1 MRVLHVIPSVSALRG
16 GPSAA
21 IVELVRAQR
30 ALGIDASIATTNDD
44 GEGLLQVDTKAW
56 SVLEDVPC
64 RYFDRWSPSI
74 RPLREF
80 AYSNAFRRWIGK
92 HIEDYDLVH
101 VHAIFSACSSLAM
114 TIARKHNVP
123 YIVRTIGLLDRWS
136 LSQSVL
142 RKSLFLKALEHKNL
156 KGAATIHAT
165 SELEAEQ
172 ILAFD
177 PSLNVEIVPLGITDV
192 LRPSDPTQTIDTNID
207 HVLTKS
213 RSQAQIELKQQLSID
228 PSCPM
233 LLFLARLHPKK
244 GLERIVSALADTAS
258 LNTAHL
264 LIAGSGEPQYE
275 RSLHH
280 LCEQLG
286 IAERVHFLG
295 FLKEGQK
302 RQALLGSDLYVLPS
316 ANENFGISVLEALNA
331 GLPPLVSTGVALH
344 DLVAKESLGGV
355 IDLDAPST
363 NLGDSITLL
372 LSSPDDLQAMGMKAR
387 RYTQEHYSWTSIAT
401 ELKTIYAR
409 LIGLNKPS

>member
-1 MRVLHVIPSVSALRG
+1 M
-16 GPSAA
+16 
-21 IVELVRAQR
+21 
-30 ALGIDASIATTNDD
+30 
-44 GEGLLQVDTKAW
+44 
-56 SVLEDVPC
+56 
-64 RYFDRWSPSI
+64 
-74 RPLREF
+74 
-80 AYSNAFRRWIGK
+80 
-92 HIEDYDLVH
+92 
-101 VHAIFSACSSLAM
+101 
-114 TIARKHNVP
+114 
-123 YIVRTIGLLDRWS
+123 
-136 LSQSVL
+136 
-142 RKSLFLKALEHKNL
+142 
-156 KGAATIHAT
+156 
-165 SELEAEQ
+165 
-172 ILAFD
+172 
-177 PSLNVEIVPLGITDV
+177 GITDV

-316 ANENFGISVLEALNA
+316 ASENFGISVLEALNA
-331 GLPPLVSTGVALH
+331 GP
-344 DLVAKESLGGV
+344 
-355 IDLDAPST
+355 
-363 NLGDSITLL
+363 TLF
-372 LSSPDDLQAMGMKAR
+372 GKHWR
-387 RYTQEHYSWTSIAT
+387 CFT
-401 ELKTIYAR
+401 
-409 LIGLNKPS
+409 

>member
-1 MRVLHVIPSVSALRG
+1 
-16 GPSAA
+16 
-21 IVELVRAQR
+21 
-30 ALGIDASIATTNDD
+30 
-44 GEGLLQVDTKAW
+44 
-56 SVLEDVPC
+56 
-64 RYFDRWSPSI
+64 
-74 RPLREF
+74 
-80 AYSNAFRRWIGK
+80 
-92 HIEDYDLVH
+92 
-101 VHAIFSACSSLAM
+101 
-114 TIARKHNVP
+114 
-123 YIVRTIGLLDRWS
+123 
-136 LSQSVL
+136 VL

-316 ANENFGISVLEALNA
+316 ASENFGISVLEALNA
-331 GLPPLVSTGVALH
+331 GLPSLVSTGVALH

-372 LSSPDDLQAMGMKAR
+372 LSSTDDLQAMGMKAR